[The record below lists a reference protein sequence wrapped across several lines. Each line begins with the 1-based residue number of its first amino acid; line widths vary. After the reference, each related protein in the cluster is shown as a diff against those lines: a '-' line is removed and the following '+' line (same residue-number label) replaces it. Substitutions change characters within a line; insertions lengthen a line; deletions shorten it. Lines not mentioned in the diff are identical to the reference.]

1 MSLRTLYKPTWRHK
15 PLYTIT
21 LTQTQKI
28 IPNVGPEFLTLWAV
42 FGFSNMVRNS
52 GPTLGIIFWVW
63 VRVMVYNGLWRHVG
77 MYKVRS
83 DILKSFRYF
92 ESDIETLPIWI
103 MMMCDPYMYP
113 ADVQY
118 VSAEFFVVKIL
129 TYRLFDEDKIKNLN
143 SCVWSKKC
151 LSVCGSNDDFW
162 FLCGWNMH

>member
-1 MSLRTLYKPTWRHK
+1 
-15 PLYTIT
+15 
-21 LTQTQKI
+21 
-28 IPNVGPEFLTLWAV
+28 
-42 FGFSNMVRNS
+42 
-52 GPTLGIIFWVW
+52 
-63 VRVMVYNGLWRHVG
+63 

-118 VSAEFFVVKIL
+118 VSVEFFVVKIL

-143 SCVWSKKC
+143 SCV
-151 LSVCGSNDDFW
+151 
-162 FLCGWNMH
+162 